1 MILSPSMPTWLT
13 DPLVEIGEVDV
24 TPGLIIRVAAF
35 LVAVWAFAWF
45 VRRKL
50 VLKILERTDVDA
62 GVRYA
67 VARIAS
73 YVVWMIA
80 ILVGLPMVGIQLSS
94 LVLAFGTLGIGI
106 GFGLQ
111 KIAQDFV
118 SGLILLIE
126 RPVKVGDRVE
136 VGGTVGTVLAIQ
148 TRVTSIRTN
157 DNVDILVP
165 NSEFVS
171 ARVVNLSHADKI
183 TRFRFQVGVSY
194 GSDPERVRKCLLEVA
209 AEHPGI
215 LGNPDPDVLFV
226 EFGESSL
233 NFVLRVYAREMLY
246 FPDILKSEVNF
257 AIWRKLKQAGIKIP
271 FPQRDLHIKTVT
283 EDAASRL
290 GGS

>member
-1 MILSPSMPTWLT
+1 
-13 DPLVEIGEVDV
+13 
-24 TPGLIIRVAAF
+24 
-35 LVAVWAFAWF
+35 

-73 YVVWMIA
+73 YVVWVIA

-136 VGGTVGTVLAIQ
+136 VGGTVGTVLGIQ

-183 TRFRFQVGVSY
+183 TRFRFPVGVSY
-194 GSDPERVRKCLLEVA
+194 GSDPEHVKKCLLEVA

-215 LGNPDPDVLFV
+215 LKNPDPDVLFL

-233 NFVLRVYAREMLY
+233 NFVLRAYAREMLY

-257 AIWRKLKQAGIKIP
+257 AIWKKLKQAGIVIP
-271 FPQRDLHIKTVT
+271 FPQRDLHIKTVS

-290 GGS
+290 GNS